1 MCFELINV
9 KTLLSDILRRNL
21 WYFGPST
28 SNCDSTINKLL
39 TGTSVHYQE
48 LHLLHQQ
55 RLSILV
61 CKYCCRPVVLLKT
74 MPRRSQ
80 GQLVG
85 GGQWGDVWL
94 YRWWF
99 FIQLSVTFFS
109 LDVNESDVKERSAPG
124 VGLLHT
130 RGSPH
135 FTLHPVRQSQPL
147 PTLTVYHCQ
156 LGRLRGSRGFL
167 SVCQSPHWALS
178 VFLSWLTDGHW
189 LRDLC

>member
-61 CKYCCRPVVLLKT
+61 CQYCCRLVVLLKT

-85 GGQWGDVWL
+85 GGQWRDVWL

-130 RGSPH
+130 RGHPH
-135 FTLHPVRQSQPL
+135 FTLHPVLHS
-147 PTLTVYHCQ
+147 
-156 LGRLRGSRGFL
+156 L
-167 SVCQSPHWALS
+167 STIASWPEAL
-178 VFLSWLTDGHW
+178 
-189 LRDLC
+189 